1 MRTHSRGPQ
10 VIFWVAVIGALL
22 STSILFLVQG
32 TSLLQSLQMF
42 SHGLFGTDS
51 EILITGDIM
60 LSRDVEQ
67 RMNTHSAT
75 YPYQYMESLFAEH
88 KYQLGNF
95 EGSIPETHIPTASGG
110 FTFSVKAAYAQALIE
125 RGFTHL
131 SLANNHSDDFG
142 TSGLEYTRSTIASLG
157 ASPIGQPYEVATS
170 SLVYIEDGAST
181 VAVLAFD
188 LTLAPLDTDAVSKL
202 FDTAKE
208 NSDIEI
214 VYIHWG
220 TEYGPVHT
228 QTQRAYAELFAQLGA
243 ELVIGHH
250 PHVVQDIERIDD
262 TLVFY
267 SLGNFIFDQYF
278 STEVQQGLLLSFDPI
293 AMVVRLLPV
302 SSIDSRNAPRQ
313 LEGEELTNFLNALA
327 EKSDTVLY
335 DEIIAG
341 ALTL

>member
-1 MRTHSRGPQ
+1 M
-10 VIFWVAVIGALL
+10 
-22 STSILFLVQG
+22 
-32 TSLLQSLQMF
+32 
-42 SHGLFGTDS
+42 
-51 EILITGDIM
+51 
-60 LSRDVEQ
+60 
-67 RMNTHSAT
+67 
-75 YPYQYMESLFAEH
+75 
-88 KYQLGNF
+88 
-95 EGSIPETHIPTASGG
+95 
-110 FTFSVKAAYAQALIE
+110 
-125 RGFTHL
+125 
-131 SLANNHSDDFG
+131 
-142 TSGLEYTRSTIASLG
+142 
-157 ASPIGQPYEVATS
+157 ATS
-170 SLVYIEDGAST
+170 SLVYIEDGANT